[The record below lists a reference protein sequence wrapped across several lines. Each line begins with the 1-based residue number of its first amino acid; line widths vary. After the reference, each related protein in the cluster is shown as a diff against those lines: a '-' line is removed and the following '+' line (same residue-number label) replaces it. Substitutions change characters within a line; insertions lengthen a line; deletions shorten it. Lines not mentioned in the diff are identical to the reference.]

1 MNCSSAEALFD
12 RFLDGELSSGQRSG
26 LVTHIDTC
34 GVCRGVIEEL
44 RVVEA
49 VLAEPRGVRLAP
61 NFTFATMAEVR
72 ALRVPH
78 HRRPPLRAYLV
89 SYLAGM
95 WLLCGAAFLIAP
107 QSMHALG
114 GTTLAVA
121 RDIADAIGAVG
132 GVIGRVFGRGGN
144 VLSACLG
151 GLLALDAIVLVG
163 FGLALRYVRPRLV
176 ERLRS

>member
-1 MNCSSAEALFD
+1 
-12 RFLDGELSSGQRSG
+12 
-26 LVTHIDTC
+26 
-34 GVCRGVIEEL
+34 
-44 RVVEA
+44 
-49 VLAEPRGVRLAP
+49 
-61 NFTFATMAEVR
+61 
-72 ALRVPH
+72 
-78 HRRPPLRAYLV
+78 
-89 SYLAGM
+89 
-95 WLLCGAAFLIAP
+95 
-107 QSMHALG
+107 MHALG
-114 GTTLAVA
+114 GTTLAIA